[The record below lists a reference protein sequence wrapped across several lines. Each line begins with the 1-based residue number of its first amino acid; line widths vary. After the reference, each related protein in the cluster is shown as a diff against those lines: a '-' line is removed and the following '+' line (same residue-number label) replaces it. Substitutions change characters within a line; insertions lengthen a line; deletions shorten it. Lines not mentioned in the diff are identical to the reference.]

1 MHCLQVRCSGDCRTV
16 SWGGTQGTPGRS
28 RKPRTGNRRRG
39 GPGPPRRT
47 GRSRQGARAC
57 LAGRRKHPP
66 GRRRLD
72 QHSLRFEARR
82 ECCTQDGGCDR
93 AAPRRSADAGG
104 NEQSSHCQIEE
115 HRKEK
120 VCGEDVPEQQQA
132 RIRRYEDNRHEPSGI
147 ARRRLGGCCKCQDQ
161 NGPRR
166 LLQPHHRTEV
176 TSERERHGQE
186 RFGVL
191 LSAPAFAQAH
201 IRGTLTAA
209 KDRTISVQPVKGVTE
224 SIKLANDVGLF
235 LVTKADMS
243 AIQSGKFVGITSVE
257 QGGKRVAREVHVFD
271 DSLRGLA
278 EGHYPWD
285 LESEPNMMTN
295 ANIAKVEEVGTDR
308 VLRLNY
314 SGGEQTITIPT
325 SAAVVAF
332 DKAPADQ
339 LTAGRK
345 VFVVMKKD
353 GSEAAA
359 VVIGVEGVKPPM

>member
-1 MHCLQVRCSGDCRTV
+1 MLMFRTLWV
-16 SWGGTQGTPGRS
+16 PV
-28 RKPRTGNRRRG
+28 
-39 GPGPPRRT
+39 
-47 GRSRQGARAC
+47 
-57 LAGRRKHPP
+57 
-66 GRRRLD
+66 
-72 QHSLRFEARR
+72 
-82 ECCTQDGGCDR
+82 
-93 AAPRRSADAGG
+93 AAA
-104 NEQSSHCQIEE
+104 
-115 HRKEK
+115 
-120 VCGEDVPEQQQA
+120 V
-132 RIRRYEDNRHEPSGI
+132 
-147 ARRRLGGCCKCQDQ
+147 
-161 NGPRR
+161 
-166 LLQPHHRTEV
+166 LLV
-176 TSERERHGQE
+176 
-186 RFGVL
+186 GVL

-209 KDRTISVQPVKGVTE
+209 KDGTISVQTAKGGTE
-224 SIKLANDVGLF
+224 SIKLANDAGLF

-257 QGGKRVAREVHVFD
+257 QGGKRVAR
-271 DSLRGLA
+271 

-325 SAAVVAF
+325 SATVVAF

-339 LTAGRK
+339 LAAGRK

-359 VVIGVEGVKPPM
+359 VVIGAEGVKPPM

>member
-1 MHCLQVRCSGDCRTV
+1 MLMSRT
-16 SWGGTQGTPGRS
+16 
-28 RKPRTGNRRRG
+28 
-39 GPGPPRRT
+39 
-47 GRSRQGARAC
+47 
-57 LAGRRKHPP
+57 
-66 GRRRLD
+66 
-72 QHSLRFEARR
+72 LRVPI
-82 ECCTQDGGCDR
+82 
-93 AAPRRSADAGG
+93 AAAA
-104 NEQSSHCQIEE
+104 
-115 HRKEK
+115 
-120 VCGEDVPEQQQA
+120 VLV
-132 RIRRYEDNRHEPSGI
+132 
-147 ARRRLGGCCKCQDQ
+147 
-161 NGPRR
+161 
-166 LLQPHHRTEV
+166 
-176 TSERERHGQE
+176 
-186 RFGVL
+186 GVL

-209 KDRTISVQPVKGVTE
+209 KDGTISVQTAKGGTE
-224 SIKLANDVGLF
+224 SIKLANDAGLF

-257 QGGKRVAREVHVFD
+257 QGGKRVARDD

-325 SAAVVAF
+325 SATVVAF

-339 LTAGRK
+339 LAAGRK
-345 VFVVMKKD
+345 VFVIMKKD

-359 VVIGVEGVKPPM
+359 VVIGAEGVKPPM